1 MLAERLV
8 SILTLLADGRLHS
21 GPELAGR
28 FGVSLRSVYRD
39 MERLSGMGVPIEAVG
54 GREGGFRVLPGY
66 TLDRSVLDEGE
77 IATVTA
83 ALSGIGRAIG
93 GGPTEAARS
102 KLRALLGKS
111 PERRR
116 SWIRIELSGGSRV
129 RGLVETLRGA
139 IEERRLLL
147 VRYRDSNGSVTDRGV
162 EPRAVVYIG
171 QSWYLWAFCRLRR
184 DWRLFKL
191 LRIESARALLERFE
205 ERPEPSE
212 EAWRSEWEGGEA
224 EPVLVEIRPEAAARG
239 AEWFGPGEKRE
250 DGGIRYRLSLPRN
263 DWLLGFILSFGEG
276 LRVLE
281 PESLALAV
289 ALRARRIAASYES
302 RDFPKN
308 PDKS

>member
-8 SILTLLADGRLHS
+8 SILTLLADGRLHP

-39 MERLSGMGVPIEAVG
+39 MDRLSGMGIPIESVG
-54 GREGGFRVLPGY
+54 GRDGGFRVLPGY

-77 IATVTA
+77 VATVTA
-83 ALSGIGRAIG
+83 ALSGIGRALG
-93 GGPTEAARS
+93 GGETEAARS

-116 SWIRIELSGGSRV
+116 SWIRIELAGGSRV
-129 RGLVETLRGA
+129 RGLVETLHGA
-139 IEERRLLL
+139 IEERHLVLL
-147 VRYRDSNGSVTDRGV
+147 RYRDSNGAVTERGV
-162 EPRAVVYIG
+162 EARAVVYIG
-171 QSWYLWAFCRLRR
+171 QAWYLWAYCRLRR

-212 EAWRSEWEGGEA
+212 DAWRSEWEAGEA
-224 EPVLVEIRPEAAARG
+224 ESILVEVGPEAAARG
-239 AEWFGPGEKRE
+239 AEWFGPGEARE
-250 DGGIRYRLSLPRN
+250 GGAVRYRLRLPRN
-263 DWLLGFILSFGEG
+263 EWLLGFLLSFGEG

-281 PESLALAV
+281 PEELALALAV
-289 ALRARRIAASYES
+289 RARRIAASYES

-308 PDKS
+308 PDMS